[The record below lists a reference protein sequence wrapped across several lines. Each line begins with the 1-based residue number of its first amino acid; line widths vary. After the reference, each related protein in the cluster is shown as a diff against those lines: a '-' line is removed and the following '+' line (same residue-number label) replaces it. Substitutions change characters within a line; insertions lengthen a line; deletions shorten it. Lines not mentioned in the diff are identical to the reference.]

1 MGSVD
6 GAAHDREPCVRPC
19 LRDHAGGR
27 AGGTTSCPGPPD
39 GRGYGARHA
48 RAARGRHGMNAT
60 RSAWPDPAAPIVPD
74 WMEHRGTLLSAEDE
88 WREITRLLPL
98 IDPAQRSEEH
108 TSELQSLM
116 RISYAVF
123 CL

>member
-74 WMEHRGTLLSAEDE
+74 WMEHRGTLLSAEYE
-88 WREITRLLPL
+88 
-98 IDPAQRSEEH
+98 RSEEH

-123 CL
+123 CLKKKKINNKTH

>member
-74 WMEHRGTLLSAEDE
+74 W
-88 WREITRLLPL
+88 
-98 IDPAQRSEEH
+98 RSEEH

-116 RISYAVF
+116 RNSYAVL
-123 CL
+123 CLKKHKKATHL

>member
-74 WMEHRGTLLSAEDE
+74 WMEHRGTLLSAEED
-88 WREITRLLPL
+88 RKSVVQGTSVSVRVDLGGRRL
-98 IDPAQRSEEH
+98 H
-108 TSELQSLM
+108 KKKKKNKK
-116 RISYAVF
+116 
-123 CL
+123 